1 MSTARFGRALAGIC
15 VTVAIVF
22 WAVPVNAQT
31 RSPDPA
37 APVSK
42 TSPQPVRVQ
51 ILVDESANV
60 TAVQV
65 DMQKQIAEKIA
76 AAPLAGDYQ
85 VEVTG
90 YGSAPREGRSAFDR
104 TCPSRRAGPDAVR
117 AGPVLAACITG
128 LHKREPAEG
137 NDSDIA
143 GAVRFFGDALAANA
157 PDTAR
162 LVLVLL
168 AGGPPNARNQLAPT
182 DLAELKNKQIEVWPL
197 GFGSADPAGLDAI
210 AHGGFQGSGTCERD
224 TPSAHTAGPGEDLI
238 PAATAVATALTPRPL
253 CRSETKVRIPLP
265 ATDATI
271 RVRYEDRL
279 TFNFCEPH
287 PAGGPQ
293 DCSDTSFVRPGEKA
307 SDGPTFER
315 TASADGYD
323 RLHVTHPM
331 PGEWTIV
338 ATAPPGG
345 PPIMIDPQ
353 VEWEG
358 TPRTAMLVRPTPRQP
373 GPNGGPPMVNVEAR
387 LYTRAGAL
395 QIPGA
400 LESVTAQIALD
411 HGSGGQP
418 AVGMRTEPR
427 FAADSGGS
435 DIVDFTTSVSI
446 PQAASASLAFEA
458 TVRWPGVTGPEE
470 AKIEYPTSVQEKVD
484 TKKEPGPVVTLP
496 TLDGPLPRGGSVSGY
511 LTVAGPWGRV
521 KEITLTTPDSWKD
534 LGVALDTVTLR
545 RGEIPDGKPIPLTI
559 RATAHAK
566 LGPVGDIIRATT
578 FDPYSSSSPRSVGDQ
593 FVALTV
599 VPFPA
604 DSPVNQW
611 QVGFLGIL
619 SILGLV
625 IIIAGVLEF
634 QRRITRHAAVGGL
647 KISLYR
653 DNIACDVLEPSSPGK
668 PTISFGI
675 DNVDGTSRG
684 DPSFSTD
691 DANVSSADQS
701 FRIRRN
707 GQNGMIQLDRNLK
720 GWSTHPVGE
729 KLAHL
734 LNERVYFIIAD
745 TTQNSPTT
753 GATSTVE
760 P

>member
-1 MSTARFGRALAGIC
+1 MSTARFGRALAGMCITAA
-15 VTVAIVF
+15 VVF
-22 WAVPVNAQT
+22 WTVPVNAQT

-37 APVSK
+37 ASAPK
-42 TSPQPVRVQ
+42 ASPQPVRVQ

-104 TCPSRRAGPDAVR
+104 TCPSRRAGPDAAR

-128 LHKREPAEG
+128 LHKRTPAEG

-238 PAATAVATALTPRPL
+238 PAATTVATALTPRPL

-271 RVRYEDRL
+271 RVRHEDRL

-315 TASADGYD
+315 TASAAGYD
-323 RLHVTHPM
+323 RLRITRPM

-358 TPRTAMLVRPTPRQP
+358 TPRTAMLVRPTPPQP

-395 QIPGA
+395 ELPQA
-400 LESVTAQIALD
+400 LAGVTARLTVDFGAGNTTSVDVPPQ
-411 HGSGGQP
+411 G
-418 AVGMRTEPR
+418 R
-427 FAADSGGS
+427 AASDSGGS
-435 DIVDFTTSVSI
+435 DIVVFAAPLKVHDGTEESLKFTAEISGPGFKALPFEYHTSI
-446 PQAASASLAFEA
+446 DDRP
-458 TVRWPGVTGPEE
+458 RPIVT
-470 AKIEYPTSVQEKVD
+470 I
-484 TKKEPGPVVTLP
+484 P
-496 TLDGPLPRGGSVSGY
+496 TLNGPLPRGGSVSAY
-511 LTVAGPWGRV
+511 LTVTGSWGPIS
-521 KEITLTTPDSWKD
+521 EITVKT
-534 LGVALDTVTLR
+534 LGVIGGITIDPPALHRYAV
-545 RGEIPDGKPIPLTI
+545 EDGKPVLLTI
-559 RATAHAK
+559 HAAENAP
-566 LGPVGDIIRATT
+566 LGPSGGIIQV
-578 FDPYSSSSPRSVGDQ
+578 FDAGLPSRWLGDQ

-604 DSPVNQW
+604 DNPVNQW
-611 QVGFLGIL
+611 QVRFFTLLG
-619 SILGLV
+619 ILGLV
-625 IIIAGVLEF
+625 IIIASVLKL
-634 QRRITRHAAVGGL
+634 QGHLTRHAAVGGL

-653 DNIACDVLEPSSPGK
+653 DNIACDVLEPSAPGK
-668 PTISFGI
+668 FTISFGI
-675 DNVDGTSRG
+675 DNADGTSRG

-691 DANVSSADQS
+691 NAKVSGAGQR
-701 FRIRRN
+701 FTVRRN
-707 GQNGMIQLDRNLK
+707 GQNGMIQLDRNSP
-720 GWSTHPVGE
+720 WESATHPVGD

-734 LNERVYFIIAD
+734 LNDRVYFIIAD
-745 TTQNSPTT
+745 TKQNASTT
-753 GATSTVE
+753 GSMSTME